1 MNDTKPGEPLLIIK
15 RARRFYGPFYSI
27 VKILQF
33 YIAIVFIMLDKP
45 YAPIV
50 GWVMLIGLFYA
61 EIIPNCFKFIACYD
75 DRIVVKYF
83 FWEKIIMLTD
93 IKEFTAYK
101 IPISFKQILAIRLKP
116 KIYDILIYLGSIS
129 IPMDYIASDDF
140 EKLKILLK
148 ERNVRYFNFK
158 NFKYE

>member
-1 MNDTKPGEPLLIIK
+1 MNDMKPDEPLLIIK
-15 RARRFYGPFYSI
+15 RARRFYGPFYSV

-75 DRIVVKYF
+75 DKVIVRYIFWQRILKYD
-83 FWEKIIMLTD
+83 E
-93 IKEFTAYK
+93 IK
-101 IPISFKQILAIRLKP
+101 
-116 KIYDILIYLGSIS
+116 
-129 IPMDYIASDDF
+129 YIATFAYLPGGETLCLKLKFNLANIVFNLSSIILPLSYITKEDF
-140 EKLKILLK
+140 EKLKILMSD
-148 ERNVRYFNFK
+148 K
-158 NFKYE
+158 NIEYRDFI

>member
-1 MNDTKPGEPLLIIK
+1 
-15 RARRFYGPFYSI
+15 
-27 VKILQF
+27 
-33 YIAIVFIMLDKP
+33 MLK
-45 YAPIV
+45 
-50 GWVMLIGLFYA
+50 
-61 EIIPNCFKFIACYD
+61 
-75 DRIVVKYF
+75 
-83 FWEKIIMLTD
+83 D

>member
-1 MNDTKPGEPLLIIK
+1 MSDTKPDEPLLIVK
-15 RARRFYGPFYSI
+15 RARRFYGPFYAV

-75 DRIVVKYF
+75 DKVIVRYIFWQRILKYD
-83 FWEKIIMLTD
+83 E
-93 IKEFTAYK
+93 IK
-101 IPISFKQILAIRLKP
+101 
-116 KIYDILIYLGSIS
+116 
-129 IPMDYIASDDF
+129 YIATFAYLPGGETLCLKLKFNLANIVFNLSSIILPLSYITKEDF
-140 EKLKILLK
+140 EKLKILMSD
-148 ERNVRYFNFK
+148 K
-158 NFKYE
+158 NIEYRDFI